1 MSTLGTRLRFAAL
14 AAAAVVLIAACGSS
28 KSSSS
33 ASSGS
38 APAAASSSTTSA
50 AASSGSGKTYVAITS
65 ADFPPFSSRSADD
78 PNTIVGFE
86 PDMVKAVMAHLGLKY
101 KWATADFNGLIP
113 AVQSGRADMVVS
125 DVYDTAAREKV
136 VDFIDY
142 LKTALSLMVTS
153 SNASKVHG
161 WMDVCGKPVGILTG
175 AATELQFA
183 QKASQACKKAGK
195 PAIDIHS
202 YSAVAQEVP
211 ALKNG
216 NLYAMYEDTITEHL
230 IANKQPDFK
239 VVFDDPEAS
248 TPLGIAVKKG
258 SAIEAKLK
266 SGMQW
271 YVSSPE
277 YKSTATKWGLP
288 ASALVS
294 QP

>member
-1 MSTLGTRLRFAAL
+1 MNTFGRRLGFAAF
-14 AAAAVVLIAACGSS
+14 AVAVAVLIGACGSS
-28 KSSSS
+28 GSSSS
-33 ASSGS
+33 ASSSS
-38 APAAASSSTTSA
+38 AGASSNTTASSS
-50 AASSGSGKTYVAITS
+50 SSSGKTYVIITS
-65 ADFPPFSSRSADD
+65 ADFPPFSSRSASD
-78 PNTIVGFE
+78 PNQIVGFE
-86 PDMVKAVMAHLGLKY
+86 PDMMKAVMAHLGWKY

-136 VDFIDY
+136 VDFTDY

-175 AATELQFA
+175 AATELEFA
-183 QKASQACKKAGK
+183 QKASQACKAAGK

-239 VVFDDPEAS
+239 VVYDDPEAS
-248 TPLGIAVKKG
+248 TPLGIAIKKG
-258 SAIEAKLK
+258 SPIEAQLK
-266 SGMQW
+266 SAMQW
-271 YVSSPE
+271 YESSPE
-277 YKSTATKWGLP
+277 YKATATKWGLP

>member
-1 MSTLGTRLRFAAL
+1 MSTFRTRLRFAAL
-14 AAAAVVLIAACGSS
+14 AAGAAMLIAACGSS
-28 KSSSS
+28 GSSSS
-33 ASSGS
+33 ASSS
-38 APAAASSSTTSA
+38 SAAASSTTSA

-65 ADFPPFSSRSADD
+65 ADFPPFSSRAADD

-86 PDMVKAVMAHLGLKY
+86 PDMVKALMAHLGWKY
-101 KWATADFNGLIP
+101 KWATADFDGLIP

-175 AATELQFA
+175 AATELEFS
-183 QKASQACKKAGK
+183 QKASKACTAAGK

-248 TPLGIAVKKG
+248 TPLGIAIKKG
-258 SAIEAKLK
+258 SPIEAQLK

-271 YVSSPE
+271 YVSSSQ
-277 YKSTATKWGLP
+277 YKATATKWGLP
-288 ASALVS
+288 ASALITK
-294 QP
+294 P

>member
-1 MSTLGTRLRFAAL
+1 MSTFGTRPALAAL
-14 AAAAVVLIAACGSS
+14 AAAAVILIAACGSS
-28 KSSSS
+28 GSSSS
-33 ASSGS
+33 ASSS
-38 APAAASSSTTSA
+38 AAPAASGSTTSA
-50 AASSGSGKTYVAITS
+50 AASSGKTYVVITS
-65 ADFPPFSSRSADD
+65 ADFPPFSSRSATD

-86 PDMVKAVMAHLGLKY
+86 PDMVKAVMDHLGWKY
-101 KWATADFNGLIP
+101 KWATADFDGLIP

-125 DVYDTAAREKV
+125 DVYDTGAREKV

-175 AATELQFA
+175 AATELEFA
-183 QKASQACKKAGK
+183 QKASKACTAAGK

-230 IANKQPDFK
+230 IANKQTDFK

-248 TPLGIAVKKG
+248 TPLGIAIKKG
-258 SAIEAKLK
+258 SPIEAQLK

-271 YVSSPE
+271 YVSSPQ
-277 YKSTATKWGLP
+277 YKATATKWGLP
-288 ASALVS
+288 AAALVS

>member
-1 MSTLGTRLRFAAL
+1 MSTLGTRLRLAAL

-28 KSSSS
+28 GSSSSSSSSS
-33 ASSGS
+33 AGAAGS
-38 APAAASSSTTSA
+38 SSSTTSA
-50 AASSGSGKTYVAITS
+50 AASSGKTYVVITS
-65 ADFPPFSSRSADD
+65 ADFPPFSSRSATD

-86 PDMVKAVMAHLGLKY
+86 PDMVKAVMGHLGWKY

-175 AATELQFA
+175 AATELQFS
-183 QKASQACKKAGK
+183 QQASQACKKAGK

-230 IANKQPDFK
+230 IANKQTDFK

-248 TPLGIAVKKG
+248 TPLGIAIKKG
-258 SAIEAKLK
+258 SPTDAQLK

-271 YVSSPE
+271 YVTSPD
-277 YKSTATKWGLP
+277 YKATATKWGLP

-294 QP
+294 KP

>member
-1 MSTLGTRLRFAAL
+1 MSTFGTRPALAAL
-14 AAAAVVLIAACGSS
+14 AAAAVILIAACGSS
-28 KSSSS
+28 GSSSS
-33 ASSGS
+33 ASSS
-38 APAAASSSTTSA
+38 AAPAASGSTTSA
-50 AASSGSGKTYVAITS
+50 AASSGKTYVVITS
-65 ADFPPFSSRSADD
+65 ADFPPFSSRSATD

-86 PDMVKAVMAHLGLKY
+86 PDMVKAVMDHLGWKY
-101 KWATADFNGLIP
+101 KWATADFDGLIP

-175 AATELQFA
+175 AATELEFA
-183 QKASQACKKAGK
+183 QKASKACTAAGK

-230 IANKQPDFK
+230 IANKQTDFK

-248 TPLGIAVKKG
+248 TPLGIAIKKG
-258 SAIEAKLK
+258 SPIEAQLK
-266 SGMQW
+266 SGMLW
-271 YVSSPE
+271 YVSSPQ
-277 YKSTATKWGLP
+277 YKATATKWGLP
-288 ASALVS
+288 AAALVS
-294 QP
+294 KP